1 MEEAHIQDQTLEV
14 PPIMSEEFS
23 KFISDLRNNV
33 QNDEDNRL
41 SWKSKLITAA
51 NQRLGVKR
59 ISNKPY
65 PGAPNIPLPETDK
78 LIRKQ
83 KPNYV
88 MSAYS
93 QKKLCSIELDASVDQ
108 RMITDDL
115 AKAVERAEIG
125 LNYVL
130 RKKMDWLKKLAIAVD
145 NFLEKGHCIFK
156 VIEKFESCMKTKTLD
171 LTKIPPQILDEL
183 KQASDDELAQ
193 FVAQRFGFEI
203 EDEEDKEVIDD
214 IISQFKS
221 GEDVITFTYE
231 DVKSFPDII
240 VPPGEKIIVPSYTTQ
255 IETAERITHEYFYT
269 KREMEEA
276 ALAKRFNKRI
286 IAKLDKLEFKPTG
299 TGEYDILDS
308 QLARN
313 EGIVDNPEYG
323 DNDGLYRIR
332 ETVTWFKP
340 EGKKRYEK
348 YVFTFMPDVAS
359 VEDSL
364 LGYMPFPYDLDT
376 WNYVKHDHESKSWR
390 YHDSRGVPEMVRAVQ
405 EFMERSMNNMLIRDE
420 INNAPVY
427 TVLTSSKVQS
437 NNLRFIPGQKVKVAQ
452 HGEIARLDDGQSK
465 VDLSSERI
473 NQTLKAYAEEYL
485 GSVDQL
491 FRNATNKGGGKTL
504 GEIQQGVQ
512 LSQNLL
518 SLDIMLWNE
527 TCKKIYTM
535 VFYILRDRLDEPLV
549 VDGVTITKEDFQ
561 FVPEITPTGSI
572 EALDKDRQAQKALV
586 RYQIVSQEA
595 QRGMV
600 VLPEDL
606 YNSVHDYL
614 EQDGVKDPDRYC
626 SNPQEVQQFRMQQQQ
641 AEAAVIDQQDAELAA
656 KQQELEAK
664 VASSGGEPSATGA
677 RKKPATPVQ

>member
-1 MEEAHIQDQTLEV
+1 MEEAHVQDQTLDV
-14 PPIMSEEFS
+14 PEKMTEEFS
-23 KFISDLRNNV
+23 KFISDLRTNV

-65 PGAPNIPLPETDK
+65 PGAPSIPLPETDK

-88 MSAYS
+88 MSSYS

-108 RMITDDL
+108 RMVTNDIM
-115 AKAVERAEIG
+115 KAVARAEIG

-130 RKKMDWLKKLAIAVD
+130 RKKMDWLRKLAIAVD

-171 LTKIPPQILDEL
+171 LTSLPQQVRDEL
-183 KQASDDELAQ
+183 ELASNEELVQ
-193 FVAQRFGFEI
+193 FVAQRFGFDA
-203 EDEEDKEVIDD
+203 EDDDDKEVIDD
-214 IISQFKS
+214 IIRQFRG

-231 DVKSFPDII
+231 SVKSFPDII
-240 VPPGEKIIVPSYTTQ
+240 IPPGEKIIVPSYTTE

-286 IAKLDKLEFKPTG
+286 IERLDKLEFKPTG
-299 TGEYDILDS
+299 TGEYDILDT

-313 EGIVDNPEYG
+313 EGIIDNPEHG
-323 DNDGLYRIR
+323 NDDGLYRIR

-340 EGKKRYEK
+340 EGKKRYER

-364 LGYMPFPYDLDT
+364 LQYMPFPYDLET

-405 EFMERSMNNMLIRDE
+405 EFMERSMNNMLIRDD
-420 INNAPVY
+420 INNAPIY

-437 NNLRFIPGQKVKVAQ
+437 NTIRFIPGQKIKVAQ

-527 TCKKIYTM
+527 TMKKIYMM
-535 VFYILRDRLDEPLV
+535 VFKILRDRMDEPIV

-561 FVPEITPTGSI
+561 FDPEITPTGSI
-572 EALDKDRQAQKALV
+572 EALDKDRQAMKAV
-586 RYQIVSQEA
+586 TRYQVIAQEA

-606 YNSVHDYL
+606 YNTVHDYL
-614 EQDGVKDPDRYC
+614 EADGVKDPDRYC
-626 SNPQEVQQFRMQQQQ
+626 SSPEEVQQYRMQQMQSENAVIAQEDQQLAARQ
-641 AEAAVIDQQDAELAA
+641 AE
-656 KQQELEAK
+656 LEQK
-664 VASSGGEPSATGA
+664 VAATGGEPSADRSG
-677 RKKPATPVQ
+677 KKASTPSQ